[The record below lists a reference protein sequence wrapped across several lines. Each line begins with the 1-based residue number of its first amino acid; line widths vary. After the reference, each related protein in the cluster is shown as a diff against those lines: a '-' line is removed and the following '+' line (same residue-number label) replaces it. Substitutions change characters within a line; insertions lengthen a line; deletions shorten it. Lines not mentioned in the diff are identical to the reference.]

1 MKVKE
6 IFVRPCIW
14 SNTTDITIE
23 KGTHKGLFHQWT
35 NTFGMIEDY
44 NGKVHIIHGS
54 FITFTEDEFY
64 EIKEWKLT
72 NLTTKEF

>member
-1 MKVKE
+1 MSGVSKS
-6 IFVRPCIW
+6 IWIRPCKYFHSGS
-14 SNTTDITIE
+14 SNTY
-23 KGTHKGLFHQWT
+23 KALFHKFT
-35 NTFGMIEDY
+35 ENGLAFVEDY

>member
-1 MKVKE
+1 MMTHL
-6 IFVRPCIW
+6 IFVRPCTWKNGNGEI
-14 SNTTDITIE
+14 S
-23 KGTHKGLFHQWT
+23 KGLFHE
-35 NTFGMIEDY
+35 FLKDGLAFIEDY

-72 NLTTKEF
+72 NTKEL